1 MAVDKELFNPIFFI
15 GPFFKNFMIF
25 FKNFFVG
32 ELSTPGTASS
42 QLSSLF
48 YRMFGVRISDLR

>member
-25 FKNFFVG
+25 FKNFVG

-42 QLSSLF
+42 QLSSF
-48 YRMFGVRISDLR
+48 YHMFGVRISDLR